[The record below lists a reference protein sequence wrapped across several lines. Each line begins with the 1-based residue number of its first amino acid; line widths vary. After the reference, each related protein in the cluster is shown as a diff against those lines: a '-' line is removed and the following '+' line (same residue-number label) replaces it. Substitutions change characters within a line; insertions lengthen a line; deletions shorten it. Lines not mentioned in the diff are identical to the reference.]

1 MHEAVV
7 IGASAGGM
15 KALKTILSGLPG
27 DFPLSI
33 AIVQHM
39 ASHADSYMAEY
50 LGSNCALPVR
60 EADDKEDFK
69 KGAVYLAPSDYHLQV
84 EPGRTLSLSADSP
97 VNFSRPS
104 IDVLFD
110 SAADVFERALIGI
123 VLTGASAD
131 GSAGLKRIRSKGGIA
146 IVQDPEDAES
156 PFMPQS
162 AIASAAPEYV
172 AALRDIAPLLLK
184 LAGPY

>member
-1 MHEAVV
+1 MLEAVV

-15 KALKTILSGLPG
+15 KALKMVLSGLPR
-27 DFPLSI
+27 DFPLPI

-39 ASHADSYMAEY
+39 ASHSDSFIAEY
-50 LGSNCALPVR
+50 LGKNCALPVK

-69 KGAVYLAPSDYHLQV
+69 NGVVYLAPADYHLQI
-84 EPGRTLSLSADSP
+84 EPDRTLSLCVDPP
-97 VNFSRPS
+97 VNFSCPA

-110 SAADVFERALIGI
+110 TAASVFGRQLIGI

-131 GSAGLKRIRSKGGIA
+131 GSAGLKRIRDRGGIA
-146 IVQDPEDAES
+146 IVQEPATAES

-162 AIASAAPEYV
+162 AIATAAPEHV
-172 AALRDIAPLLLK
+172 VPLDGIAALLLK
-184 LAGPY
+184 LTGCR